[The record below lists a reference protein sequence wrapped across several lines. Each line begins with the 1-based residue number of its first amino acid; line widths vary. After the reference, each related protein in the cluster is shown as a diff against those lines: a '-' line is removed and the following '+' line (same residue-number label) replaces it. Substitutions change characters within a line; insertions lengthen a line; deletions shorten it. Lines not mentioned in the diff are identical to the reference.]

1 MVAACPLVRRFPDTE
16 AVAMSHDP
24 QRPHA
29 TTVRFWGVRGSLPSP
44 GPATLRYGGNT
55 TCVEVRTGGER
66 IVIDAGSGIR
76 PLGQALLKEHSGTP
90 IALTLLHSH
99 AHWDHIQG
107 FPFFAPAYL
116 PTTRIRVVGG
126 HPTAA
131 DLRRVFADQMDGK
144 RWFPLPFDRLAATID
159 FDHLD
164 PEGDLR
170 FRIGDV
176 AVAAC
181 PTNHPGGSLGF
192 RIETPQGAIVFLSDH
207 ETAGPDEPRI
217 RDFIAGAAILIAD
230 AQYDATEIVTR
241 RGWGHGCVDEVMALA
256 GGVGIGRVVLFHH
269 DPSHDDDDLDRLVAK
284 AQARAGRDHPGMI
297 VGAAREGDTI
307 EL

>member
-1 MVAACPLVRRFPDTE
+1 M
-16 AVAMSHDP
+16 
-24 QRPHA
+24 PHQEPA
-29 TTVRFWGVRGSLPSP
+29 LPSTLVRFWGVRGSLPSP

-55 TCVEVRTGGER
+55 TCIEVRTEGEL

-76 PLGQALLKEHSGTP
+76 HLGQALLEEHAGAP

-116 PTTRIRVVGG
+116 PNTRIRVIGG
-126 HPTAA
+126 HASA
-131 DLRRVFADQMDGK
+131 DDLRRVFADQMDG
-144 RWFPLPFDRLAATID
+144 RRYFPLPFDRLGASIS
-159 FDHLD
+159 FQHLD
-164 PEGDLR
+164 PTGDLR

-176 AVAAC
+176 AVTAC

-192 RIETPQGAIVFLSDH
+192 RIETPRGAIVFLSDH

-217 RDFIAGAAILIAD
+217 REFIAGAAILIAD

-241 RGWGHGCVDEVMALA
+241 RGWGHGCVDEVLTLA
-256 GGVGIGRVVLFHH
+256 AESAVARVVLFHH
-269 DPSHDDDDLDRLVAK
+269 DPSHDDAFLDDLVAR
-284 AQARAGRDHPGMI
+284 ANELAGRDHPGMI
-297 VGAAREGDTI
+297 VEAAREGDAI
-307 EL
+307 RL

>member
-1 MVAACPLVRRFPDTE
+1 
-16 AVAMSHDP
+16 MSHDP
-24 QRPHA
+24 QRPHS
-29 TTVRFWGVRGSLPSP
+29 TFVRFWGVRGSLPSP

-126 HPTAA
+126 PPTAA

-164 PEGDLR
+164 LAGDLR
-170 FRIGDV
+170 FRVGGDRV
-176 AVAAC
+176 SAR
-181 PTNHPGGSLGF
+181 S
-192 RIETPQGAIVFLSDH
+192 RDR
-207 ETAGPDEPRI
+207 GPR
-217 RDFIAGAAILIAD
+217 
-230 AQYDATEIVTR
+230 
-241 RGWGHGCVDEVMALA
+241 
-256 GGVGIGRVVLFHH
+256 
-269 DPSHDDDDLDRLVAK
+269 
-284 AQARAGRDHPGMI
+284 
-297 VGAAREGDTI
+297 
-307 EL
+307 

>member
-1 MVAACPLVRRFPDTE
+1 MP
-16 AVAMSHDP
+16 H
-24 QRPHA
+24 QRPGPSP

-55 TCVEVRTGGER
+55 TCVEVRTGGEL

-76 PLGQALLKEHSGTP
+76 PLGQALLKEHSGSP

-116 PTTRIRVVGG
+116 PTTRIRVIGG
-126 HPTAA
+126 HASAA
-131 DLRRVFADQMDGK
+131 ELQRVFADQMDGK

-164 PEGDLR
+164 LAGDLR
-170 FRIGDV
+170 FRVGEV
-176 AVAAC
+176 AVTAC

-297 VGAAREGDTI
+297 IGAAREGETI

>member
-1 MVAACPLVRRFPDTE
+1 M
-16 AVAMSHDP
+16 
-24 QRPHA
+24 PHHETA
-29 TTVRFWGVRGSLPSP
+29 SPPTFVRFWGVRGSLPSP

-55 TCVEVRTGGER
+55 TCVEVRTGGEL

-76 PLGQALLKEHSGTP
+76 PLGESLLAEHAGPP

-107 FPFFAPAYL
+107 FPFFPPAYV
-116 PTTRIRVVGG
+116 PGTRIRIVGG
-126 HPTAA
+126 HATAGE
-131 DLRRVFADQMDGK
+131 LRRVFADQMDGR
-144 RWFPLPFDRLAATID
+144 RWFPLPFDRLPATID

-170 FRIGDV
+170 FRVGDV
-176 AVAAC
+176 AVTAC

-192 RIETPQGAIVFLSDH
+192 RIETDRGAIVFLSDH

-230 AQYDATEIVTR
+230 AQYDATEIRTR
-241 RGWGHGCVDEVMALA
+241 RGWGHGCVDEVIALA
-256 GGVGIGRVVLFHH
+256 GGIGVGRVVLFHH
-269 DPSHDDDDLDRLVAK
+269 DPSHDDDFLDRLVTQAK
-284 AQARAGRDHPGMI
+284 ARAERDHPGMI
-297 VGAAREGDTI
+297 VEAAREGEAI
-307 EL
+307 RL